1 MTLDYI
7 LFGVLFIILVSIN
20 PILTLAYQSPHWS
33 SQSTSLNHIHKI
45 IQPEF
50 GLFILFIS
58 LGASLL
64 LSSNDLISVYIT
76 LELQSFALYLIA
88 SLRTDWISST
98 GAGLKYFILGAI
110 SSALIILGISLIYQ
124 VLGTTNF
131 QTLSIFI
138 INLTDLQWSS
148 INSPWI
154 TIQLGTLFILS
165 GLIFKISAAPFHN
178 WFADVI
184 ENVPTFISILIIN
197 IPKISVL
204 SLIFYWLNWI
214 IFYLPLDIN
223 GFYLSNSPVNL
234 FIILTT
240 IFSLILG
247 TVSGLVQSKVK
258 RLLAFSTISHVGF
271 ILLSFSNDSSSN
283 LWFGCESLI
292 FYLIQYMVTVLLV
305 LIILIAFE
313 TGHFKRPIHQIS
325 DLINIYQ
332 IYPVLTFTFILCLF
346 SIAGIPPLT
355 GFFAKFNVLKCALIH
370 SSYFIAF
377 LAIICSLISAVYYMK
392 LIKLMVF
399 SERQSDIT
407 LGSSDINPVITYI
420 ITLLTIF
427 IVLFIFDSDLIIN
440 SIELMALSFTNLG
453 N

>member
-1 MTLDYI
+1 
-7 LFGVLFIILVSIN
+7 
-20 PILTLAYQSPHWS
+20 
-33 SQSTSLNHIHKI
+33 
-45 IQPEF
+45 
-50 GLFILFIS
+50 
-58 LGASLL
+58 
-64 LSSNDLISVYIT
+64 
-76 LELQSFALYLIA
+76 
-88 SLRTDWISST
+88 
-98 GAGLKYFILGAI
+98 
-110 SSALIILGISLIYQ
+110 
-124 VLGTTNF
+124 
-131 QTLSIFI
+131 
-138 INLTDLQWSS
+138 
-148 INSPWI
+148 
-154 TIQLGTLFILS
+154 
-165 GLIFKISAAPFHN
+165 
-178 WFADVI
+178 
-184 ENVPTFISILIIN
+184 
-197 IPKISVL
+197 
-204 SLIFYWLNWI
+204 
-214 IFYLPLDIN
+214 
-223 GFYLSNSPVNL
+223 
-234 FIILTT
+234 
-240 IFSLILG
+240 
-247 TVSGLVQSKVK
+247 
-258 RLLAFSTISHVGF
+258 
-271 ILLSFSNDSSSN
+271 
-283 LWFGCESLI
+283 
-292 FYLIQYMVTVLLV
+292 MVTVLLV